1 MLLLK
6 ELSKPDGRYFRM
18 ARAHPSCDRHPNLQ
32 MIRLPSQ
39 GAFEFEYVCLVPG
52 CGCRFGD
59 GVYYDAPVQ
68 SKPTK
73 LQAVRAELLKVIN
86 EELRLRGLK

>member
-1 MLLLK
+1 M
-6 ELSKPDGRYFRM
+6 
-18 ARAHPSCDRHPNLQ
+18 
-32 MIRLPSQ
+32 
-39 GAFEFEYVCLVPG
+39 EFSVG
-52 CGCRFGD
+52 TG

-73 LQAVRAELLKVIN
+73 LQAVRAELLKVLN